1 VVRWG
6 DTDGPRLE
14 YPRREAVTPV
24 SDGARPV
31 VFTLGRT
38 DPLRGEGVRLRA
50 FEDLATLGTAVDE
63 ESPAAVVLEHDP
75 DGVDGLA
82 ALGAVRERHEAVPTL
97 LWTATPDGTVAAA
110 ATRRGVTEYASAAA
124 DALGD
129 RVRAVATDSH
139 PSDGAAA
146 ADGADT
152 GSSAVPTSVGDPTR
166 LLERT
171 DDGFVAIDGDWR
183 FTDVDARAET
193 VLGGATDRL
202 VGRDAREFLPEH
214 LHGPFRRAMR
224 SGEAVT
230 FERWFDSLDAWLL
243 VNIYPD
249 GEGLSVYARDTS
261 EERRYRKA
269 LSTLLERTSDLMVA
283 ETETAVARTT
293 VDAAAEII
301 GFDLNEVRRY
311 DPTTGTLELLA
322 ATDEAGSVIAPPE
335 SVGLNEDLQGEA
347 FATGET
353 IVVEDPAGDAEGRY
367 DGVRAAA
374 TVPLGEYGTLTV
386 GSRDAGGVDGVDRD
400 LLELL
405 GLSAEAALLRAG
417 REASLREYRAVH
429 ETVDQMVY
437 TLDETG
443 HVSLLTASMAERF
456 GYDREELVGEHIGKI
471 LPPADVERGREL
483 IRELLSEPPGS
494 SRTYETRVYPNEGD
508 PFPVEVDVT
517 LFRRDGEF
525 RGSVGVVR
533 DVSEL
538 HRTRAELADERD
550 RFAYLF
556 EQLPDAVVEAEFV
569 DGEPVARAVNGAFER
584 VFGFEAETVVGEPL
598 NEFVVPSS
606 EAGNAG
612 RLDERSRRG
621 EIVREEV
628 RRQTATGTRE
638 FLFTG
643 VPYDTEGERTRG
655 FAIYT
660 DITEQRDRERR
671 LQVLY
676 RVLRHNLRNDMN
688 VISGNAADLH
698 EALAESQ
705 PRLAALADAIYE
717 RATQVADIS
726 HKAGDIQRAM
736 DTDSVPYGVDL
747 HRVVGQAVDRV
758 GRRHPAAD
766 VRVDVPV
773 IPVESTGGLVRAV
786 ENLVENGVVHA
797 GDADPTVSVTVD
809 TDAPT
814 GFVDLRVA
822 DDGPGIPAREK
833 AVLVDDDEITQLQH
847 SRGLGL
853 WTARWVVEASG
864 GELWFDER
872 EADGAVVVIRLRRA
886 DVSADEG

>member
-1 VVRWG
+1 M
-6 DTDGPRLE
+6 
-14 YPRREAVTPV
+14 
-24 SDGARPV
+24 SDGAPPV
-31 VFTLGRT
+31 VFALGRT
-38 DPLRGEGVRLRA
+38 DPLRGEGVKLRP
-50 FEDLATLGTAVDE
+50 FTDLVALGAAVDE
-63 ESPAAVVLEHDP
+63 ARPAAVVLEHDP
-75 DGVDGLA
+75 DGPDGLA
-82 ALGAVRERHEAVPTL
+82 ALGALGERHPAVPTL
-97 LWTATPDGTVAAA
+97 LWTETPDGTVAAA

-124 DALGD
+124 DSLPD
-129 RVRAVATDSH
+129 RVRAVATDTQLGG
-139 PSDGAAA
+139 GAAVVA
-146 ADGADT
+146 GDDRNDAPDGADIAT
-152 GSSAVPTSVGDPTR
+152 DGADAVSPGAPTSVGDPPH
-166 LLERT
+166 LLERI
-171 DDGFVAIDGDWR
+171 DDGFVAIDEEWR
-183 FTDVDARAET
+183 FTHVDERAET
-193 VLGGATDRL
+193 MLGEAADGL

-214 LHGPFRRAMR
+214 LHEPFARAMR
-224 SGEAVT
+224 TGEAVT
-230 FERWFDSLDAWLL
+230 LEGWFDSLDARLL
-243 VNIYPD
+243 VSISPD
-249 GEGLSVYARDTS
+249 GDGLHVYARDTS
-261 EERRYRKA
+261 EERRYRRA

-283 ETETAVARTT
+283 ETETEVARTT

-301 GFDLNEVRRY
+301 GFELNGVRRY
-311 DPTTGTLELLA
+311 DPTTGALELLC
-322 ATDEAGSVIAPPE
+322 ATEEARSHIAPPE
-335 SVGLNEDLQGEA
+335 SVATGEGLQGKA

-353 IVVEDPAGDAEGRY
+353 IVVDDPGGDAEGRY

-386 GSRDAGGVDGVDRD
+386 GSRDVGGVDGVDRD

-405 GLSAEAALLRAG
+405 GLSAEAALLRAE

-443 HVSLLTASMAERF
+443 HISLLTAPMAERF
-456 GYDREELVGEHIGKI
+456 GYRREELVGEHIREI
-471 LPPADVERGREL
+471 LPPGDVDRGREL
-483 IRELLSEPPGS
+483 IAELLSEPPGD

-508 PFPVEVDVT
+508 PFPVEVDIT

-538 HRTRAELADERD
+538 HRARAELADERD

-556 EQLPDAVVEAEFV
+556 EQLPDAVVEAELV
-569 DGEPVARAVNGAFER
+569 DGEPVVSAVNEAFER
-584 VFGFEAETVVGEPL
+584 VFGFEAETVVGELL

-606 EAGNAG
+606 EAGNAE
-612 RLDERSRRG
+612 RIDERSRRG
-621 EIVREEV
+621 EVVREEV

-638 FLFTG
+638 FLCTG
-643 VPYDTEGERTRG
+643 VPFDTEGERTRG

-698 EALAESQ
+698 EALADSQ
-705 PRLAALADAIYE
+705 PRLAALADTIYE

-736 DTDSVPYGVDL
+736 DTDSVPYGVELD
-747 HRVVGQAVDRV
+747 RVVRQAVDRV
-758 GRRHPAAD
+758 GRHHPSAD
-766 VRVDVPV
+766 VRVDVPA

-797 GDADPTVSVTVD
+797 GDTDPTVRVTVD
-809 TDAPT
+809 TDAPE

-833 AVLVDDDEITQLQH
+833 AVLVDDDDITQLRH

-853 WTARWVVEASG
+853 WTVRWVVEASG

-872 EADGAVVVIRLRRA
+872 ETGAMVVIRLRRA
-886 DVSADEG
+886 GVSADEE